1 MDRNDDRERGR
12 RAGGADG
19 PRCARTPREDR
30 DLAVSG
36 GLAVRD
42 VAHRLEGRPP
52 EPGGQ
57 TPVQV
62 DVEVAAVTLEVF
74 VELTVDIPAGAV
86 IRGRELVERERDT
99 REFGIERAVER
110 MQRHDAVGTID
121 DEDLA
126 DGGGVHAE
134 GEVGHGTILT
144 RARSPSPEGRENC
157 ALPAGSTPW
166 GGTADHSACRQS
178 RETRPICP
186 DRGKRAHTLARVWRA
201 DGSAVVGAEDPVPAA
216 PVTPGDL
223 GVAEPGV
230 RVVHI
235 AEPERDRLR
244 REISQLG
251 GRSTLLHYSD
261 SADAGIEITKAH
273 PGSLPQFITGR
284 STLLSNLFRDEV
296 ALRTARIAAERLTA
310 KNVELRTARGL
321 DAVRLGVGLATWRI
335 GGLSCTAPVLLR
347 PLAIRRHH
355 SDFELKLHGSFT
367 VNPELVRALQTHF
380 GIDVDGRALAS
391 LAYDGGVFKPQPV
404 IDHLR
409 ALTAGLEAFQVK
421 PRLVVS
427 SFADVGAAM
436 ARDTFDLDHP
446 VLNALAGHAD
456 DRARLAIRRDAPPTV
471 NPDDRPPASD
481 TLLLDADAEQ
491 EAVLARIAAG
501 QSLTVHTLP
510 GTGGTQTVINAV
522 GLLVKEGKRVLVVSA
537 RRSTLEGVRH
547 RLAGIGLAGLAVSPR
562 DLQRDLI
569 RAIGRNEKA
578 EQPKVSDI
586 DDALVRLRGVLR
598 DYRGAVTRRQ
608 PGLGV
613 SMLEILR
620 SLATLAVEGSA
631 PATTTRFDLPTL
643 EKLADGRKDAAA
655 KLAAAARLGEFKVGP
670 GESPWYG
677 VTFATTEEARA
688 AHGLASSLHRQKLPN
703 LLERGYELIAQTR
716 MRPFRT
722 IAELGVYLRL
732 LQGVRDSLDRF
743 SPTVF
748 ERPLGELIQAH
759 APRRDVPEMN
769 GTRRRHLKRLSREY
783 VRPGVHIPDMYEALV
798 RVQQQRVEWQKYVEV
813 GVVPEVPLG
822 LADVHVAWQRVAA
835 DLAELDGI
843 LRRAESERLA
853 TVAIPELVRTLG
865 GLAAES
871 EVFDNLVER
880 ATLRT
885 ELAGLGLEPLLI
897 ELSVR
902 HVPESQVGAELEFAW
917 WQSALEHLLRSDRAL
932 LGANTAVVDRLERDF
947 RLVDEA
953 HAAASGPLLAAH
965 LATQWRI
972 GIVDHPDEAAALKR
986 ALKEGVTDA
995 AYLDAVAPNLLR
1007 TLAPVW
1013 LASPYDVPAIPAAP
1027 EFDVVVIADAA
1038 AMCLAEAV
1046 PALRRARQIV
1056 AFGDPVTQ
1064 KPTPFRVAAGPAG
1077 ADDELDEPFDH
1088 TSVFERLAEL
1098 LPVETLTRSYRAGGE
1113 DLAHLVNDAFYGGEL
1128 VSLPWAGSYLGRGSL
1143 SVDYVEGGT
1152 GAPDPVTGAV
1162 ESPDAEVTR
1171 VVTLVVEHAVN
1182 RGSESLMVVTASAK
1196 HAERVRAA
1204 VADAF
1209 AGRSDVADF
1218 VSRDAAEPFAV
1229 LTLEESVAESR
1240 DRVIFSLGFGLTR
1253 HGRVLSDFGDLS
1265 TSDGDRLLTVGM
1277 TRARRSMVIVSSIRP
1292 SAFDEG
1298 RLDYGAATLMSIL
1311 GGMAA
1316 RGREA
1321 RLEDLADPL
1330 TRALA
1335 HELRALGVSVDVH
1348 YRGLLPLVAQY
1359 DGKAVVAESDPETV
1373 GESLRESLR
1382 LRPQIL
1388 RRLGWHYVR
1397 VHAFDLYSDPAAV
1410 AARIAALLGVAPESA
1425 TNETDTQPLDVG

>member
-1 MDRNDDRERGR
+1 M
-12 RAGGADG
+12 
-19 PRCARTPREDR
+19 
-30 DLAVSG
+30 
-36 GLAVRD
+36 
-42 VAHRLEGRPP
+42 
-52 EPGGQ
+52 
-57 TPVQV
+57 
-62 DVEVAAVTLEVF
+62 
-74 VELTVDIPAGAV
+74 
-86 IRGRELVERERDT
+86 
-99 REFGIERAVER
+99 
-110 MQRHDAVGTID
+110 
-121 DEDLA
+121 
-126 DGGGVHAE
+126 
-134 GEVGHGTILT
+134 
-144 RARSPSPEGRENC
+144 
-157 ALPAGSTPW
+157 
-166 GGTADHSACRQS
+166 
-178 RETRPICP
+178 
-186 DRGKRAHTLARVWRA
+186 
-201 DGSAVVGAEDPVPAA
+201 
-216 PVTPGDL
+216 
-223 GVAEPGV
+223 
-230 RVVHI
+230 HI
-235 AEPERDRLR
+235 ADPERDRLR
-244 REISQLG
+244 RELAVLG
-251 GRSTLLHYSD
+251 GRSTLLQFAD

-296 ALRTARIAAERLTA
+296 GLRTARIAAERLTA

-321 DAVRLGVGLATWRI
+321 DAVRLGVGLASWQI

-355 SDFELKLHGSFT
+355 ADFELKLHGSFS
-367 VNPELVRALQTHF
+367 VNPELVRALRSHF
-380 GIDVDGRALAS
+380 GIEVDGRALAA

-404 IDHLR
+404 IDRLR
-409 ALTAGLEAFQVK
+409 ALTAQLDTFVVK

-436 ARDTFDLDHP
+436 ERDAADLDHP
-446 VLNALAGHAD
+446 VLNALAGHPD
-456 DRARLAIRRDAPPTV
+456 DRETFSIRRDPPPIV
-471 NPDDRPPASD
+471 NPDERPPASD
-481 TLLLDADAEQ
+481 ILLLDADAEQ
-491 EAVLARIAAG
+491 EKVLARIAAG
-501 QSLTVHTLP
+501 HSLAVHTLP
-510 GTGGTQTVINAV
+510 GTGGTQTVINAI
-522 GLLVKEGKRVLVVSA
+522 GLLVKDGKRVLVVSA

-547 RLAGIGLAGLAVSPR
+547 RLAGIGLEGLAVSPR

-578 EQPKVSDI
+578 AQPKVSDV

-598 DYRGAVTRRQ
+598 DYRGAVTKRH
-608 PGLGV
+608 PALGV
-613 SMLEILR
+613 SMLDILR
-620 SLATLAVEGSA
+620 SLSTISA
-631 PATTTRFDLPTL
+631 ARPTPETVTRFDSTTL
-643 EKLADGRKDAAA
+643 ENLAGGRTDAAA
-655 KLAAAARLGEFKVGP
+655 MLAAAARLGEFRVGP

-677 VTFATTEEARA
+677 VSFATTERARA
-688 AHGLASSLHRQKLPN
+688 AHALAGSLHRQKVPN

-722 IAELGVYLRL
+722 ITELGVYLRV
-732 LQGVRDSLDRF
+732 LQGIRDSLDRF

-759 APRRDVPEMN
+759 APRRDSPELS
-769 GTRRRHLKRLSREY
+769 GTRRRHLRRLSREY
-783 VRPGVHIPDMYEALV
+783 VRPGVHIADMYEALL
-798 RVQQQRVEWQKYVEV
+798 RVQQQRTEWQKFVDV

-822 LADVHVAWQRVAA
+822 LADVHVAWQRVDA
-835 DLAELDGI
+835 DLAELDAIVG
-843 LRRAESERLA
+843 RAGSDRLA
-853 TVAIPELVRTLG
+853 TLPVAELVRTLA
-865 GLAAES
+865 GLAADS
-871 EVFDNLVER
+871 DVFENIVER

-885 ELAGLGLEPLLI
+885 QLASLGLEPLLT

-902 HVPESQVGAELEFAW
+902 HVREDRVGAELEYAW

-953 HAAASGPLLAAH
+953 HAAASGPLLAAQ

-972 GIVDHPDEAAALKR
+972 GIVDHADEAARLKR

-995 AYLDAVAPNLLR
+995 VQLDAVAPRLLR
-1007 TLAPVW
+1007 ALAPVW
-1013 LASPYDVPAIPAAP
+1013 LASPYDVPAIPDTFA
-1027 EFDVVVIADAA
+1027 FDVVVIADAGA
-1038 AMCLAEAV
+1038 LCLAEAL
-1046 PALRRARQIV
+1046 PALRRARQVV

-1064 KPTPFRVAAGPAG
+1064 KPTPFRVAAGAPG
-1077 ADDELDEPFDH
+1077 GDDEFDEPFDG

-1098 LPVETLTRSYRAGGE
+1098 LPVATLTRSYRAGGE

-1162 ESPDAEVTR
+1162 ESPDAEVQR

-1182 RGSESLMVVTASAK
+1182 RGGESLMVVTASAR

-1204 VADAF
+1204 VEAAF
-1209 AGRSDVADF
+1209 SGRSDVADF
-1218 VSRDAAEPFAV
+1218 VARDSAEPFAV

-1265 TSDGDRLLTVGM
+1265 TADGDRLLTVGM

-1298 RLDYGAATLMSIL
+1298 RLDYGAATLMGIL
-1311 GGMAA
+1311 GGIAA
-1316 RGREA
+1316 RARES

-1330 TRALA
+1330 TRSLA

-1348 YRGLLPLVAQY
+1348 YRGLLPIVAQY
-1359 DGKAVVAESDPETV
+1359 DGKAVVAESDPETI

-1397 VHAFDLYSDPAAV
+1397 VHAFDLYSDPAGV
-1410 AARIAALLGVAPESA
+1410 AARIAGLLGVAPEAASA
-1425 TNETDTQPLDVG
+1425 ETDTQPFDVIE

>member
-1 MDRNDDRERGR
+1 M
-12 RAGGADG
+12 
-19 PRCARTPREDR
+19 
-30 DLAVSG
+30 
-36 GLAVRD
+36 
-42 VAHRLEGRPP
+42 
-52 EPGGQ
+52 
-57 TPVQV
+57 
-62 DVEVAAVTLEVF
+62 
-74 VELTVDIPAGAV
+74 
-86 IRGRELVERERDT
+86 
-99 REFGIERAVER
+99 
-110 MQRHDAVGTID
+110 
-121 DEDLA
+121 
-126 DGGGVHAE
+126 
-134 GEVGHGTILT
+134 
-144 RARSPSPEGRENC
+144 
-157 ALPAGSTPW
+157 
-166 GGTADHSACRQS
+166 
-178 RETRPICP
+178 
-186 DRGKRAHTLARVWRA
+186 
-201 DGSAVVGAEDPVPAA
+201 PAA

-230 RVVHI
+230 TVVHI
-235 AEPERDRLR
+235 AQSERDRLR
-244 REISQLG
+244 REIALLG
-251 GRSTLLHYSD
+251 GRSTLLHYID
-261 SADAGIEITKAH
+261 VTDAGIEITKAH

-296 ALRTARIAAERLTA
+296 ALRNARLAAERLTT

-321 DAVRLGVGLATWRI
+321 DAVRLGVGLATWRV
-335 GGLSCTAPVLLR
+335 GGMSCTAPVLLR

-355 SDFELKLHGSFT
+355 RDFELKLHGSFT
-367 VNPELVRALQTHF
+367 VNPELVRALRTHF
-380 GIDVDGRALAS
+380 GIEVDGVALAS
-391 LAYDGGVFKPQPV
+391 LAYDAGVFKPQPV

-409 ALTAGLEAFQVK
+409 ALTTAVDTFTVT

-436 ARDTFDLDHP
+436 ARDAADLDHTI
-446 VLNALAGHAD
+446 LNALAGHAD
-456 DRARLAIRRDAPPTV
+456 DRERLAIRRDTPPWTS
-471 NPDDRPPASD
+471 PDDRAPASD

-491 EAVLARIAAG
+491 ERVLSRIADG
-501 QSLTVHTLP
+501 QSLAVHTLP
-510 GTGGTQTVINAV
+510 GTGGTQTVINAI
-522 GLLVKEGKRVLVVSA
+522 GRLVHDGKRVLVVSA

-547 RLAGIGLAGLAVSPR
+547 RLAGIGLGGLAVSPR

-598 DYRGAVTRRQ
+598 DYRGAVTRRH
-608 PGLGV
+608 PGLDV
-613 SMLEILR
+613 SMLDILR
-620 SLATLAVEGSA
+620 RLATITTQHPA
-631 PATTTRFDLPTL
+631 PETAARFDIATL
-643 EKLADGRKDAAA
+643 EKLASSRKEAAA
-655 KLAAAARLGEFKVGP
+655 KLAAAARLGEFRVGP

-677 VTFATTEEARA
+677 VTFATTEQARS
-688 AHGLASSLHRQKLPN
+688 AHGLAANLHRQTLPN
-703 LLERGYELIAQTR
+703 LLERSYELIAQTR

-722 IAELGVYLRL
+722 ITELGEYLRL
-732 LQGVRDSLDRF
+732 LQGIRDSLDKF

-748 ERPLGELIQAH
+748 ERPLDELIQAH
-759 APRRDVPEMN
+759 GTRRDAPEMS
-769 GTRRRHLKRLSREY
+769 GTRRRHLRRLSKEY
-783 VRPGVHIPDMYEALV
+783 VRPGVHIADMHEGLTRV
-798 RVQQQRVEWQKYVEV
+798 RQQRAEWQRHVDV

-822 LADVHVAWQRVAA
+822 LSDVHVAWQRVEA
-835 DLAELDGI
+835 DLGELDTI
-843 LRRAESERLA
+843 LRRSPSDRLA
-853 TVAIPELVRTLG
+853 TIPIPELVRTLA

-885 ELAGLGLEPLLI
+885 ELAALGLEPLLI

-902 HVPESQVGAELEFAW
+902 HVPEDRVGAELEFAW

-953 HAAASGPLLAAH
+953 HAAASGPLLAAQ

-972 GIVDHPDEAAALKR
+972 GIVDHADEAARLKQ
-986 ALKEGVTDA
+986 ALKEGVMDA
-995 AYLDAVAPNLLR
+995 AALTAAAPALLR

-1013 LASPYDVPAIPAAP
+1013 LASPYDVPAIPDEP
-1027 EFDVVVIADAA
+1027 SFDVVVIADAGA
-1038 AMCLAEAV
+1038 LCLAESV

-1056 AFGDPVTQ
+1056 VFGDPVTQ
-1064 KPTPFRVAAGPAG
+1064 KPTPFRVAAGSPP
-1077 ADDELDEPFDH
+1077 DDPEDEPFDE

-1113 DLAHLVNDAFYGGEL
+1113 DLAQLVNDAFYGGEL
-1128 VSLPWAGSYLGRGSL
+1128 VSFPWAGSYLGRGSL
-1143 SVDYVEGGT
+1143 SVDYVEGGH

-1162 ESPDAEVTR
+1162 ESPDAEVNR

-1204 VADAF
+1204 VDAAF

-1218 VSRDAAEPFAV
+1218 VSRDTAEPFAV

-1265 TSDGDRLLTVGM
+1265 TPDGDRLLTVGM

-1292 SAFDEG
+1292 SAFDDG
-1298 RLDYGAATLMSIL
+1298 RLDYGAATLMGVL
-1311 GGMAA
+1311 GGVAA
-1316 RGREA
+1316 RSREA

-1330 TRALA
+1330 TRSLA

-1348 YRGLLPLVAQY
+1348 YRGILPLVAQY
-1359 DGKAVVAESDPETV
+1359 DGKAVVAESDPETI

-1397 VHAFDLYSDPAAV
+1397 VHAFDLYSDPAGV
-1410 AARIAALLGVAPESA
+1410 AARIAALLGVAPEAASA
-1425 TNETDTQPLDVG
+1425 QADTQPFDVIE